1 MNFKISSL
9 ALTVACSLAIFSV
22 QAEDL
27 MDIYKE
33 ALQKDTELN
42 QAKANADAAHAGISQ
57 ATAALLPQIDVVGS
71 LTKTRTN
78 YVKTAT
84 YEGRASNKV
93 ASAGATLSQAIWR
106 HSSWVN
112 RSIAEKTATL
122 NDLAYAD
129 AQQDLILRVS
139 TAYFN
144 VLNAAETLK
153 YQQANNQALKRQ
165 LDEAEK
171 RLNVG
176 LIAETDKLEAQAAY
190 DLSTASVIS
199 AENALINSYE
209 QIRILTG
216 NTVTAN
222 QLSEL
227 DITKFDTPK
236 VNETLQRLIKRAEE
250 NNIALQEAVV
260 SRDIAKDNITL
271 ARTGHEPTLD
281 FNANIK
287 TAYTDYSHE
296 NPTPGWVDNNSWSK
310 SVGLT
315 LNIPIYHGGET
326 SAAVDK
332 ATANYVAQS
341 EALEKAHRT
350 LLTNVNNSYNNVNA
364 AISKV
369 TAYKNTVASA
379 KSALDATI
387 AGYDV
392 GTRTMTDVL
401 DATQNLYNAMQQSA
415 QSRYDYI
422 LARLNLMYTQGDL
435 KVEHINQINNS
446 LVKK

>member
-1 MNFKISSL
+1 MKLKISSL
-9 ALTVACSLAIFSV
+9 ALTVACSLAIFSANA
-22 QAEDL
+22 QDL

-33 ALQKDTELN
+33 ALQKDTQLN

-78 YVKTAT
+78 YVDA
-84 YEGRASNKV
+84 YGARGSNKV

-129 AQQDLILRVS
+129 AQQNLVLRVS

-153 YQQANNQALKRQ
+153 YQQANNHALKRQ

-190 DLSTASVIS
+190 DLSTAQVIS
-199 AENALINSYE
+199 AENSLINSYE

-222 QLSEL
+222 QLAEL
-227 DITKFDTPK
+227 DISKFDTPK
-236 VNETLQRLIKRAEE
+236 VNETLKMLIKRAED
-250 NNIALQEAVV
+250 NNIALQQAVV

-287 TAYTDYSHE
+287 TGYTDYTNE
-296 NPTPGWVDNNSWSK
+296 VPAAGWVDNNSWSK

-315 LNIPIYHGGET
+315 LNIPIYHGGAT

-341 EALEKAHRT
+341 EALENAHRS
-350 LLTNVNNSYNNVNA
+350 LLSNVNNSFNDVNA

-369 TAYKNTVASA
+369 KAYKNSVASA
-379 KSALDATI
+379 KSALDATM

-415 QSRYDYI
+415 QARYDYI
-422 LARLNLMYTQGDL
+422 LSRLNLLYTQGDL
-435 KVEHINQINNS
+435 KVEHINQINSS
-446 LVKK
+446 LIAK

>member
-1 MNFKISSL
+1 MKLKISSL
-9 ALTVACSLAIFSV
+9 ALTVACSLAIFSANA
-22 QAEDL
+22 QDL

-33 ALQKDTELN
+33 ALQKDTQLN

-78 YVKTAT
+78 YVDA
-84 YEGRASNKV
+84 YGARGSNKV

-129 AQQDLILRVS
+129 AQQNLVLRVS

-144 VLNAAETLK
+144 VLNASETLK

-190 DLSTASVIS
+190 DLSTAQVIS
-199 AENALINSYE
+199 AENSLINSYE

-222 QLSEL
+222 QLAEL
-227 DITKFDTPK
+227 DISKFDTPK
-236 VNETLQRLIKRAEE
+236 VNETLKMLIKRAED
-250 NNIALQEAVV
+250 NNIALQQAVV

-287 TAYTDYSHE
+287 TGYTDYTNE
-296 NPTPGWVDNNSWSK
+296 VPAAGWVDNNSWSK

-315 LNIPIYHGGET
+315 LNIPIYHGGAT

-341 EALEKAHRT
+341 EALENAHRS
-350 LLTNVNNSYNNVNA
+350 LLSNVNNSFNDVNA

-369 TAYKNTVASA
+369 KAYKNSVASA
-379 KSALDATI
+379 KSALDATM

-415 QSRYDYI
+415 QARYDYI
-422 LARLNLMYTQGDL
+422 LSRLNLLYTQGDL
-435 KVEHINQINNS
+435 KVEHINQINSS
-446 LVKK
+446 LIAK

>member
-1 MNFKISSL
+1 MKLKISSL
-9 ALTVACSLAIFSV
+9 ALTVACSLAIFSANA
-22 QAEDL
+22 QDL

-33 ALQKDTELN
+33 ALQKDTQLN

-57 ATAALLPQIDVVGS
+57 ATATLLPQIDVVGS

-78 YVKTAT
+78 YVDA
-84 YEGRASNKV
+84 YGARGSNKV

-129 AQQDLILRVS
+129 AQQNLVLRVS

-190 DLSTASVIS
+190 DLSTAQVIS
-199 AENALINSYE
+199 AENSLINSYE

-222 QLSEL
+222 QLAEL
-227 DITKFDTPK
+227 DISKFDTPK
-236 VNETLQRLIKRAEE
+236 VNETLKMLIKRAED
-250 NNIALQEAVV
+250 NNIALQQAVV

-281 FNANIK
+281 FNANIR
-287 TAYTDYSHE
+287 TAYTDYTTE
-296 NPTPGWVDNNSWSK
+296 VQTAGWVDSNSWSK

-341 EALEKAHRT
+341 EALENAHRS
-350 LLTNVNNSYNNVNA
+350 LLSNVNNSFNDVNA

-369 TAYKNTVASA
+369 KAYKNSVASA
-379 KSALDATI
+379 KSALDATM

-415 QSRYDYI
+415 QARYDYI
-422 LARLNLMYTQGDL
+422 LSRLNLLYTQGDL
-435 KVEHINQINNS
+435 KVEHINQINSS
-446 LVKK
+446 LIAK

>member
-1 MNFKISSL
+1 MKLKISSL
-9 ALTVACSLAIFSV
+9 ALTVACSLAIFSANA
-22 QAEDL
+22 QDL

-33 ALQKDTELN
+33 ALQKDTQLN

-78 YVKTAT
+78 YVDA
-84 YEGRASNKV
+84 YGARGSNKV

-129 AQQDLILRVS
+129 AQQNLVLRVS

-190 DLSTASVIS
+190 DLSTAQVIS
-199 AENALINSYE
+199 AENSLINSYE

-222 QLSEL
+222 QLAEL
-227 DITKFDTPK
+227 DISKFDTPK
-236 VNETLQRLIKRAEE
+236 VNETLKMLIKRAED
-250 NNIALQEAVV
+250 NNIALQQAVV

-271 ARTGHEPTLD
+271 AKTGHEPTLD
-281 FNANIK
+281 FNANIR
-287 TAYTDYSHE
+287 TAYTDYTTE
-296 NPTPGWVDNNSWSK
+296 VQTAGWVDSNSWSK

-341 EALEKAHRT
+341 EALENAHRS
-350 LLTNVNNSYNNVNA
+350 LLSNVNNSFNDVNA

-369 TAYKNTVASA
+369 KAYKNSVASA
-379 KSALDATI
+379 KSALDATM

-415 QSRYDYI
+415 QARYDYI
-422 LARLNLMYTQGDL
+422 LSRLNLLYTQGDL
-435 KVEHINQINNS
+435 KVEHINQINSS
-446 LVKK
+446 LIAK

>member
-1 MNFKISSL
+1 MKLKISSL
-9 ALTVACSLAIFSV
+9 ALTVACSLAIFSANA
-22 QAEDL
+22 QDL

-33 ALQKDTELN
+33 ALQKDTQLN

-78 YVKTAT
+78 YVDA
-84 YEGRASNKV
+84 YGARGSNKV

-129 AQQDLILRVS
+129 AQQNLVLRVS

-190 DLSTASVIS
+190 DLSTAQVIS
-199 AENALINSYE
+199 AENSLINSYE

-216 NTVTAN
+216 TTVTAN
-222 QLSEL
+222 QLAEL
-227 DITKFDTPK
+227 DISKFDTPK
-236 VNETLQRLIKRAEE
+236 VNETLKMLIKRAED
-250 NNIALQEAVV
+250 NNIALQQAVV

-287 TAYTDYSHE
+287 TGYTDYTNE
-296 NPTPGWVDNNSWSK
+296 VPAAGWVDSNSWSK

-341 EALEKAHRT
+341 EALENAHRS
-350 LLTNVNNSYNNVNA
+350 LLSNVNNSFNDVNA

-369 TAYKNTVASA
+369 KAYKNSVASA
-379 KSALDATI
+379 KSALDATM

-415 QSRYDYI
+415 QARYDYI
-422 LARLNLMYTQGDL
+422 LSRLNLLYTQGDL
-435 KVEHINQINNS
+435 KVEHINQINSS
-446 LVKK
+446 LIAK

>member
-1 MNFKISSL
+1 MKLKISSL
-9 ALTVACSLAIFSV
+9 ALTVACSLAIFSANA
-22 QAEDL
+22 QDL

-33 ALQKDTELN
+33 ALQKDTQLN

-78 YVKTAT
+78 YVDA
-84 YEGRASNKV
+84 YGARGSNKV

-129 AQQDLILRVS
+129 AQQNLVLRVS

-176 LIAETDKLEAQAAY
+176 LIAETDKLEAQAAF
-190 DLSTASVIS
+190 DLSTAQVIS
-199 AENALINSYE
+199 AENSLINSYE

-222 QLSEL
+222 QLAEL
-227 DITKFDTPK
+227 DISKFDTPK
-236 VNETLQRLIKRAEE
+236 VNETLKMLIKRAED
-250 NNIALQEAVV
+250 NNIALQQAVV

-271 ARTGHEPTLD
+271 AKTGHEPTLD

-287 TAYTDYSHE
+287 TGYTDYTNE
-296 NPTPGWVDNNSWSK
+296 VPAAGWVDSNSWSK

-341 EALEKAHRT
+341 EALENAHRS
-350 LLTNVNNSYNNVNA
+350 LLSNVNNSFNDVNA

-369 TAYKNTVASA
+369 KAYKNSVASA
-379 KSALDATI
+379 KSALDATM

-415 QSRYDYI
+415 QARYDYI
-422 LARLNLMYTQGDL
+422 LSRLNLLYTQGDL
-435 KVEHINQINNS
+435 KVEHINQINSS
-446 LVKK
+446 LIAK

>member
-1 MNFKISSL
+1 MKLKISSL
-9 ALTVACSLAIFSV
+9 ALTVACSLAIFSANA
-22 QAEDL
+22 QDL

-33 ALQKDTELN
+33 ALQKDTQLN

-78 YVKTAT
+78 YVDA
-84 YEGRASNKV
+84 YGARGSNKV

-129 AQQDLILRVS
+129 AQQNLVLRVS

-190 DLSTASVIS
+190 DLSTAQVIS
-199 AENALINSYE
+199 AENSLINSYE

-222 QLSEL
+222 QLAEL
-227 DITKFDTPK
+227 DISKFDTPK
-236 VNETLQRLIKRAEE
+236 VNETLKMLIKRAED
-250 NNIALQEAVV
+250 NNIALQQAVV

-281 FNANIK
+281 FNANIR
-287 TAYTDYSHE
+287 TAYTDYTTE
-296 NPTPGWVDNNSWSK
+296 VQTAGWVDSNSWSK

-341 EALEKAHRT
+341 EALENAHRS
-350 LLTNVNNSYNNVNA
+350 LLSNVNNSFNDVNA

-369 TAYKNTVASA
+369 KAYKNSVASA
-379 KSALDATI
+379 KSALDATM

-415 QSRYDYI
+415 QARYDYI
-422 LARLNLMYTQGDL
+422 LSRLNLLYTQGDL

-446 LVKK
+446 LIAK

>member
-1 MNFKISSL
+1 MKLKISSL
-9 ALTVACSLAIFSV
+9 ALTVACSLAIFSANA
-22 QAEDL
+22 QDL

-33 ALQKDTELN
+33 ALQKDTQLN

-78 YVKTAT
+78 YVDA
-84 YEGRASNKV
+84 YGARGSNKV

-129 AQQDLILRVS
+129 AQQNLVLRVS

-190 DLSTASVIS
+190 DLSTAQVIS
-199 AENALINSYE
+199 AENSLINSYE

-222 QLSEL
+222 QLAEL
-227 DITKFDTPK
+227 DISKFDTPK
-236 VNETLQRLIKRAEE
+236 VNETLKMLIKRAED
-250 NNIALQEAVV
+250 NNIALQQAVV

-287 TAYTDYSHE
+287 TGYTDYTNE
-296 NPTPGWVDNNSWSK
+296 VPAAGWVDNNSWSK

-315 LNIPIYHGGET
+315 LNIPIYHGGAT

-341 EALEKAHRT
+341 EALENAHRS
-350 LLTNVNNSYNNVNA
+350 LLSNVNNSFNDVNA

-369 TAYKNTVASA
+369 KAYKNSVASA
-379 KSALDATI
+379 KSALDATM

-415 QSRYDYI
+415 QARYDYI
-422 LARLNLMYTQGDL
+422 LSRLNLLYTQGDL
-435 KVEHINQINNS
+435 KVEHINQINSS
-446 LVKK
+446 LIAK

>member
-1 MNFKISSL
+1 MNLKISSL
-9 ALTVACSLAIFSV
+9 ALTVACSLAIFSANA
-22 QAEDL
+22 QDL

-33 ALQKDTELN
+33 ALQKDTQLN

-78 YVKTAT
+78 YVDA
-84 YEGRASNKV
+84 YNARGSNKV

-129 AQQDLILRVS
+129 AQQNLVLRVS

-190 DLSTASVIS
+190 DLSTAKVIS
-199 AENALINSYE
+199 AENALSNSYE

-222 QLSEL
+222 QLAEL
-227 DITKFDTPK
+227 DISKFDTPK
-236 VNETLQRLIKRAEE
+236 VNETLKMLIKRAEE
-250 NNIALQEAVV
+250 NNIALQKAVV

-281 FNANIK
+281 FNASVK
-287 TAYTDYSHE
+287 TGYTNYSHE
-296 NPTPGWVDNNSWSK
+296 VSEAGWVDNNSWSK

-315 LNIPIYHGGET
+315 LNIPIYHGGAT

-341 EALEKAHRT
+341 EALENAHRS
-350 LLTNVNNSYNNVNA
+350 LLSNVNNSFNDVNA

-369 TAYKNTVASA
+369 TAYKNSVTSA
-379 KSALDATI
+379 KSALDATM

-401 DATQNLYNAMQQSA
+401 DATQNLYSAMQQSA
-415 QSRYDYI
+415 QARYDYI
-422 LARLNLMYTQGDL
+422 LSRLNLLYTQGDL
-435 KVEHINQINNS
+435 KVEHINEINSS
-446 LVKK
+446 LKNK

>member
-1 MNFKISSL
+1 MKLKISSL
-9 ALTVACSLAIFSV
+9 ALTVACSLAIFSANA
-22 QAEDL
+22 QDL

-33 ALQKDTELN
+33 ALQKDTQLN

-78 YVKTAT
+78 YVDA
-84 YEGRASNKV
+84 YGARGSNKV

-129 AQQDLILRVS
+129 AQQNLVLRVS

-190 DLSTASVIS
+190 DLSTAQVIS
-199 AENALINSYE
+199 AENSLINSYE

-222 QLSEL
+222 QLAEL
-227 DITKFDTPK
+227 DISKFDTPK
-236 VNETLQRLIKRAEE
+236 VNETLKMLIKRAED
-250 NNIALQEAVV
+250 NNIALQQAVV

-287 TAYTDYSHE
+287 TGYTDYTNE
-296 NPTPGWVDNNSWSK
+296 VPAAGWVDSNSWSK

-341 EALEKAHRT
+341 EALEKAHRS
-350 LLTNVNNSYNNVNA
+350 LLSNVNNSFNDVNA

-369 TAYKNTVASA
+369 KAYKNSVASA
-379 KSALDATI
+379 KSALDATM

-415 QSRYDYI
+415 QARYDYI
-422 LARLNLMYTQGDL
+422 LSRLNLLYTQGDL
-435 KVEHINQINNS
+435 KVEHINQINSS
-446 LVKK
+446 LIAK

>member
-1 MNFKISSL
+1 MKLKISSL
-9 ALTVACSLAIFSV
+9 ALTVACSLAIFSANA
-22 QAEDL
+22 QDL

-33 ALQKDTELN
+33 ALQKDTQLN

-78 YVKTAT
+78 YVDA
-84 YEGRASNKV
+84 YGARGSNKV

-129 AQQDLILRVS
+129 AQQNLVLRVS

-153 YQQANNQALKRQ
+153 YQQANNHALKRQ

-190 DLSTASVIS
+190 DLSTAQVIS
-199 AENALINSYE
+199 AENSLINSYE

-222 QLSEL
+222 QLAEL
-227 DITKFDTPK
+227 DISKFDTPK
-236 VNETLQRLIKRAEE
+236 VNETLKMLIKRAED
-250 NNIALQEAVV
+250 NNIALQQAVV

-287 TAYTDYSHE
+287 TGYTDYTNE
-296 NPTPGWVDNNSWSK
+296 VPAAGWVDNNSWSK

-341 EALEKAHRT
+341 EALENAHRS
-350 LLTNVNNSYNNVNA
+350 LLSNVNNSFNDVNA

-369 TAYKNTVASA
+369 KAYKNSVASA
-379 KSALDATI
+379 KSALDATM

-415 QSRYDYI
+415 QARYDYI
-422 LARLNLMYTQGDL
+422 LSRLNLLYTQGDL
-435 KVEHINQINNS
+435 KVEHINQINSS
-446 LVKK
+446 LIAK

>member
-1 MNFKISSL
+1 
-9 ALTVACSLAIFSV
+9 
-22 QAEDL
+22 

-33 ALQKDTELN
+33 ALQKDTQLN

-78 YVKTAT
+78 Y
-84 YEGRASNKV
+84 YEAYNSRRSNKV

-129 AQQDLILRVS
+129 AQQNLVLRVS

-190 DLSTASVIS
+190 DLSTAKVIS
-199 AENALINSYE
+199 AENDLSNSYE

-216 NTVTAN
+216 NTVTAS
-222 QLSEL
+222 QLAEL
-227 DITKFDTPK
+227 DISKFDTPK
-236 VNETLQRLIKRAEE
+236 VNETLKMLIKRAEE
-250 NNIALQEAVV
+250 NNIALQQAVV

-281 FNANIK
+281 FNASVN
-287 TAYTDYSHE
+287 TSYTKYNNE
-296 NPTPGWVDNNSWSK
+296 VPAAGWVDDNAWTK

-341 EALEKAHRT
+341 EALENAHRS
-350 LLTNVNNSYNNVNA
+350 LLSNVNNSFNDVNA

-369 TAYKNTVASA
+369 TAYKNSVTSA
-379 KSALDATI
+379 KSALDATM

-401 DATQNLYNAMQQSA
+401 DATQNLYSAMQQSA
-415 QSRYDYI
+415 QARYDYI
-422 LARLNLMYTQGDL
+422 LSRLNLLYTQGDL
-435 KVEHINQINNS
+435 KVEHISEINNS
-446 LVKK
+446 LKTK

>member
-1 MNFKISSL
+1 MKLKISSL
-9 ALTVACSLAIFSV
+9 ALTVACSLAIFSANA
-22 QAEDL
+22 QDL

-33 ALQKDTELN
+33 ALQKDTQLN

-57 ATAALLPQIDVVGS
+57 ATAALLPKIDVVGS

-78 YVKTAT
+78 YVDA
-84 YEGRASNKV
+84 YGARGSNKV

-129 AQQDLILRVS
+129 AQQNLVLRVS

-190 DLSTASVIS
+190 DLSTAQVIS
-199 AENALINSYE
+199 AENSLINSYE

-222 QLSEL
+222 QLAEL
-227 DITKFDTPK
+227 DISKFDTPK
-236 VNETLQRLIKRAEE
+236 VNETLKMLIKRAED
-250 NNIALQEAVV
+250 NNIALQQAVV

-287 TAYTDYSHE
+287 TGYTDYTNE
-296 NPTPGWVDNNSWSK
+296 VPAAGWVDNNSWSK

-315 LNIPIYHGGET
+315 LNIPIYHGGAT

-341 EALEKAHRT
+341 EALENAHRS
-350 LLTNVNNSYNNVNA
+350 LLSNVNNSFNDVNA

-369 TAYKNTVASA
+369 KAYKNSVASA
-379 KSALDATI
+379 KSALDATM

-415 QSRYDYI
+415 QARYDYI
-422 LARLNLMYTQGDL
+422 LSRLNLLYTQGDL
-435 KVEHINQINNS
+435 KVEHINQINSS
-446 LVKK
+446 LIAK

>member
-1 MNFKISSL
+1 MKLKISSL
-9 ALTVACSLAIFSV
+9 ALTVACSLAIFSANA
-22 QAEDL
+22 QDL

-33 ALQKDTELN
+33 ALQKDTQLN

-78 YVKTAT
+78 YVDA
-84 YEGRASNKV
+84 YGARGSNKV

-129 AQQDLILRVS
+129 AQQNLVLRVS

-190 DLSTASVIS
+190 DLSTAQVIS
-199 AENALINSYE
+199 AENSLINSYE

-222 QLSEL
+222 QLAEL
-227 DITKFDTPK
+227 DISKFDTPK
-236 VNETLQRLIKRAEE
+236 VNETLKMLIKRAED
-250 NNIALQEAVV
+250 NNIALQQAVV

-281 FNANIK
+281 FNANIR
-287 TAYTDYSHE
+287 TAYTDYTTE
-296 NPTPGWVDNNSWSK
+296 VQTAGWVDSNSWSK

-341 EALEKAHRT
+341 EALENAHRS
-350 LLTNVNNSYNNVNA
+350 LLSNVNNSFNDVNA

-369 TAYKNTVASA
+369 KAYKNSVASA
-379 KSALDATI
+379 KSALDATM

-415 QSRYDYI
+415 QARYDYI
-422 LARLNLMYTQGDL
+422 LSRLNLLYTQGDL
-435 KVEHINQINNS
+435 KVEHINQINSS
-446 LVKK
+446 LIAK

>member
-1 MNFKISSL
+1 MKLKISSL
-9 ALTVACSLAIFSV
+9 ALTVACSLAIFSANA
-22 QAEDL
+22 QDL

-33 ALQKDTELN
+33 ALQKDTQLN

-78 YVKTAT
+78 YVDT
-84 YEGRASNKV
+84 YGARGSNKV

-129 AQQDLILRVS
+129 AQQNLVLRVS

-190 DLSTASVIS
+190 DLSTAQVIS
-199 AENALINSYE
+199 AENSLINSYE

-222 QLSEL
+222 QLAEL
-227 DITKFDTPK
+227 DISKFDTPK
-236 VNETLQRLIKRAEE
+236 VNETLKMLIKRAED
-250 NNIALQEAVV
+250 NNIALQQAVV

-281 FNANIK
+281 FNASVK
-287 TAYTDYSHE
+287 TGYTNYTNE
-296 NPTPGWVDNNSWSK
+296 VPAAGWVDNNSWSK

-341 EALEKAHRT
+341 EALENAHRS
-350 LLTNVNNSYNNVNA
+350 LLSNVNNSFNDVNA

-369 TAYKNTVASA
+369 KAFKNSVASA

-415 QSRYDYI
+415 QARYDYI
-422 LARLNLMYTQGDL
+422 LSRLNLLYTQGDL
-435 KVEHINQINNS
+435 KVEHINQINSS
-446 LVKK
+446 LIAK

>member
-1 MNFKISSL
+1 
-9 ALTVACSLAIFSV
+9 
-22 QAEDL
+22 

-33 ALQKDTELN
+33 ALQKDTQLN

-78 YVKTAT
+78 YVDA
-84 YEGRASNKV
+84 YGARGSNKV

-129 AQQDLILRVS
+129 AQQNLVLRVS

-190 DLSTASVIS
+190 DLSTAQVIS
-199 AENALINSYE
+199 AENSLINSYE

-222 QLSEL
+222 QLAEL
-227 DITKFDTPK
+227 DISKFDTPK
-236 VNETLQRLIKRAEE
+236 VNETLKMLIKRAED
-250 NNIALQEAVV
+250 NNIALQQAVV

-287 TAYTDYSHE
+287 TGYTDYTNE
-296 NPTPGWVDNNSWSK
+296 VPAAGWVDNNSWSK

-315 LNIPIYHGGET
+315 LNIPIYHGGAT

-341 EALEKAHRT
+341 EALENAHRS
-350 LLTNVNNSYNNVNA
+350 LLSNVNNSFNDVNA

-369 TAYKNTVASA
+369 KAYKNSVASA
-379 KSALDATI
+379 KSALDATM

-415 QSRYDYI
+415 QARYDYI
-422 LARLNLMYTQGDL
+422 LSRLNLLYTQGDL
-435 KVEHINQINNS
+435 KVEHINQINSS
-446 LVKK
+446 LIAK

>member
-1 MNFKISSL
+1 MKLKISSL
-9 ALTVACSLAIFSV
+9 ALTVACSLAIFSANA
-22 QAEDL
+22 QDL

-33 ALQKDTELN
+33 ALQKDTQLN

-78 YVKTAT
+78 YVDA
-84 YEGRASNKV
+84 YGARGSNKV

-129 AQQDLILRVS
+129 AQQNLVLRVS

-190 DLSTASVIS
+190 DLSTAQVIS
-199 AENALINSYE
+199 AENSLINSYE
-209 QIRILTG
+209 QIRIPTG

-222 QLSEL
+222 QLAEL
-227 DITKFDTPK
+227 DISKFDTPK
-236 VNETLQRLIKRAEE
+236 VNETLKMLIKRAED
-250 NNIALQEAVV
+250 NNIALQQAVV

-287 TAYTDYSHE
+287 TGYTDYTNE
-296 NPTPGWVDNNSWSK
+296 VPAAGWVDNNSWSK

-315 LNIPIYHGGET
+315 LNIPIYHGGAT

-341 EALEKAHRT
+341 EALENAHRS
-350 LLTNVNNSYNNVNA
+350 LLSNVNNSFNDVNA

-369 TAYKNTVASA
+369 KAYKNSVASA
-379 KSALDATI
+379 KSALDATM

-415 QSRYDYI
+415 QARYDYI
-422 LARLNLMYTQGDL
+422 LSRLNLLYTQGDL
-435 KVEHINQINNS
+435 KVEHINQINSS
-446 LVKK
+446 LIAK

>member
-1 MNFKISSL
+1 MKLKISSL
-9 ALTVACSLAIFSV
+9 ALTVACSLAIFSANA
-22 QAEDL
+22 QDL

-33 ALQKDTELN
+33 ALQKDTQLN

-78 YVKTAT
+78 YVDA
-84 YEGRASNKV
+84 YGARGSNKV

-129 AQQDLILRVS
+129 AQQNLVLRVS

-190 DLSTASVIS
+190 DLSTAQVIS
-199 AENALINSYE
+199 AENSLINSYE

-222 QLSEL
+222 QLAEL
-227 DITKFDTPK
+227 DISKFDTPK
-236 VNETLQRLIKRAEE
+236 VNETLKMLIKRAED
-250 NNIALQEAVV
+250 NNIALQQAVV

-287 TAYTDYSHE
+287 TGYTDYTNE
-296 NPTPGWVDNNSWSK
+296 VPAAGWVDNNSWSK

-341 EALEKAHRT
+341 EALENAHRS
-350 LLTNVNNSYNNVNA
+350 LLSNVNNSFNDVNA

-369 TAYKNTVASA
+369 KAYKNSVASA
-379 KSALDATI
+379 KSALDATM

-415 QSRYDYI
+415 QARYDYI
-422 LARLNLMYTQGDL
+422 LSRLNLLYTQGDL
-435 KVEHINQINNS
+435 KVEHINQINSS
-446 LVKK
+446 LIAK

>member
-1 MNFKISSL
+1 MKLKISSL
-9 ALTVACSLAIFSV
+9 ALTVACSLAIFSANA
-22 QAEDL
+22 QDL

-33 ALQKDTELN
+33 ALQKDTQLN

-78 YVKTAT
+78 YVDA
-84 YEGRASNKV
+84 YGARGSNKV

-129 AQQDLILRVS
+129 AQQNLVLRVS

-176 LIAETDKLEAQAAY
+176 LIAETDKLEAQAAF
-190 DLSTASVIS
+190 DLSTAQVIS
-199 AENALINSYE
+199 AENSLINSYE

-222 QLSEL
+222 QLAEL
-227 DITKFDTPK
+227 DISKFDTPK
-236 VNETLQRLIKRAEE
+236 VNETLKMLIKRAED
-250 NNIALQEAVV
+250 NNIALQQAVV

-271 ARTGHEPTLD
+271 AKTGHEPTLD

-287 TAYTDYSHE
+287 TGYTDYTNE
-296 NPTPGWVDNNSWSK
+296 VPAAGWVDSNSWSK

-341 EALEKAHRT
+341 EALEKAHRS
-350 LLTNVNNSYNNVNA
+350 LLSNVNNSFNDVNA

-369 TAYKNTVASA
+369 KAYKNSVASA
-379 KSALDATI
+379 KSALDATM

-415 QSRYDYI
+415 QARYDYI
-422 LARLNLMYTQGDL
+422 LSRLNLLYTQGDL
-435 KVEHINQINNS
+435 KVEHINQINSS
-446 LVKK
+446 LIAK

>member
-1 MNFKISSL
+1 MNLKISSL
-9 ALTVACSLAIFSV
+9 ALTLACSLAITSV

-33 ALQKDTELN
+33 ALQKDTQLN
-42 QAKANADAAHAGISQ
+42 QAKANADAAHAGVSQ
-57 ATAALLPQIDVVGS
+57 ATAALLPQIDVVGT
-71 LTKTRTN
+71 LTKTRSN
-78 YVKTAT
+78 YIEA
-84 YEGRASNKV
+84 YEGRASNKN
-93 ASAGATLSQAIWR
+93 ATAKATLSQAIWR

-129 AQQDLILRVS
+129 AQQNLILRVS

-144 VLNAAETLK
+144 VLNAAEALQ
-153 YQQANNQALKRQ
+153 YQRANNQALKRQ

-190 DLSTASVIS
+190 DLSTANVIS
-199 AENALINSYE
+199 AENNLINSYE

-216 NTVTAN
+216 NTVTVN
-222 QLSEL
+222 QLAEL
-227 DITKFDTPK
+227 DTSKFDTPK
-236 VNETLQRLIKRAEE
+236 VKETLDKLIKRAEE

-281 FNANIK
+281 LGASIQ
-287 TAYTDYSHE
+287 TGYTDYTNE
-296 NPTPGWVDNNSWSK
+296 NKSAGWIDSNSWSK

-332 ATANYVAQS
+332 AIANYVAQS
-341 EALEKAHRT
+341 EALENSHRT
-350 LLTNVNNSYNNVNA
+350 LLQDVNNSFNDVNA

-369 TAYKNTVASA
+369 TAYKNSVASA
-379 KSALDATI
+379 KSALDATV

-401 DATQNLYNAMQQSA
+401 NATQNLYSAMQQSA

-422 LARLNLMYTQGDL
+422 LSRLTLMYTQGDL
-435 KVEHINQINNS
+435 KVEHISQINNS
-446 LVKK
+446 LTRK

>member
-1 MNFKISSL
+1 MKLKISSL
-9 ALTVACSLAIFSV
+9 ALTVACSLAIFSANA
-22 QAEDL
+22 QDL

-33 ALQKDTELN
+33 ALQKDTQLN

-78 YVKTAT
+78 YVDA
-84 YEGRASNKV
+84 YGARGSNKV

-129 AQQDLILRVS
+129 AQQNLVLRVS

-190 DLSTASVIS
+190 DLSTAQVIS
-199 AENALINSYE
+199 AENSLINSYE

-222 QLSEL
+222 QLAEL
-227 DITKFDTPK
+227 DISKFDTPK
-236 VNETLQRLIKRAEE
+236 VNETLKMLIKRAED
-250 NNIALQEAVV
+250 NNIALQQAVV

-271 ARTGHEPTLD
+271 AKTGHEPTLD
-281 FNANIK
+281 FNANIR
-287 TAYTDYSHE
+287 TAYTDYTTE
-296 NPTPGWVDNNSWSK
+296 VQTAGWVDSNSWSK

-315 LNIPIYHGGET
+315 LNIPIYHGGAT

-341 EALEKAHRT
+341 EALENAHRS
-350 LLTNVNNSYNNVNA
+350 LLSNVNNSFNDVNA

-369 TAYKNTVASA
+369 KAYKNSVASA
-379 KSALDATI
+379 KSALDATM

-415 QSRYDYI
+415 QARYDYI
-422 LARLNLMYTQGDL
+422 LSRLNLLYTQGDL
-435 KVEHINQINNS
+435 KVEHINQINSS
-446 LVKK
+446 LIAK